1 MFKALMMLLVFIIF
15 LAGYK
20 VRNIDFMIYF
30 LMSDLYIFHCS
41 TSTVKVSLSIEYANH
56 W

>member
-15 LAGYK
+15 LAEYK

-30 LMSDLYIFHCS
+30 LMSDLYIFHLPLYL
-41 TSTVKVSLSIEYANH
+41 VLH
-56 W
+56 PL